1 MNFYKKIILILGIIL
16 FPVVS
21 LASEQEVRAQCFD
34 TLKVN
39 MEEAKIFST
48 PLQELQKMSYGE
60 LEPMFS
66 VNYKNL
72 SSFGIE
78 IDRGDLEMRL
88 YSFGRQTGY
97 IHPLDL
103 PIPSSVQSDK
113 WTEPA
118 KEFIVAEEFIIDQE
132 GKKHFLDC
140 VFFTI
145 GSADLLGVTSD
156 RYLYDGPAI
165 SMTKVSGDGDYKA
178 WYSENTSYDYSN
190 KPFVTWKR
198 LFIYPKLTQNEYFNK
213 YDVADVFPA
222 NKIES
227 FDVLKFFLE
236 PFLQIQEYDSA
247 GAPMTGYFKIISE
260 EEEVRVSPPAEL
272 IPLVPDESNKEFPL
286 SAYYQA
292 IENMFPQFAERLA
305 LRGALKYDTF
315 KRLSSMTDKNDE
327 TTNLLSIIN
336 DYRGLAIYD
345 LDKKAKEKEGINVS
359 NPEMDASLQLM
370 MNAEPVA
377 QDILS
382 KNRNRSVVKI
392 LSITGSILLVLL
404 GLFLLGKKG
413 NDNKFSSV
421 LRKSFLWI
429 FLVVIV
435 IILFLQ
441 FGAQEAYSANRCT
454 TRVVAL
460 QTQGYVCVY
469 DPYNLPDLRGACAYT
484 CTRTT
489 TTYSARIL
497 SSLSIEGLQNTSQ
510 TTSYVTGGYNSPFIY
525 FKNLPK
531 RSIFVAIDSKLD
543 RFLPKPLFNDK
554 NGWVIKPNGD
564 NITIS
569 GNEEKHLFYEL
580 AVDQINLNRNGRNFA
595 SKIDA
600 ISFLENS
607 NFLDKLGLSE
617 VERKNSLDYFIPKIQ
632 SAESKNYYYLTVLTE
647 SAINEISSLDIKPI
661 PKNIERLYFAL
672 YPTDVPVKTE
682 GDFIFPKITN
692 HDNEYSVK
700 ETGEILVYPSMWV
713 LWDKSNKK

>member
-16 FPVVS
+16 FPFVS

-88 YSFGRQTGY
+88 YSFGGQTGY
-97 IHPLDL
+97 VHPLDL
-103 PIPSSVQSDK
+103 PIPSSVKSDK
-113 WTEPA
+113 WKEPA
-118 KEFIVAEEFIIDQE
+118 KEFIVAEEFIVDQE
-132 GKKHFLDC
+132 GKRHFLDC
-140 VFFTI
+140 AFFTI
-145 GSADLLGVTSD
+145 SSNDLLGVTSD

-165 SMTKVSGDGDYKA
+165 SITKVSKEGDYKA
-178 WYSENTSYDYSN
+178 WYSENISYDYSN

-198 LFIYPKLTQNEYFNK
+198 LFIYPKLTQNDYFNR
-213 YDVADVFPA
+213 YDVAEVFPA
-222 NKIES
+222 NKTES

-236 PFLQIQEYDSA
+236 PFVQIQEYDSA
-247 GAPMTGYFKIISE
+247 GLLKTAYFKITG
-260 EEEVRVSPPAEL
+260 EEEVRVSPPTEL
-272 IPLVPDESNKEFPL
+272 IPLTPDELNKNFPL

-315 KRLSSMTDKNDE
+315 KRLSSIVDKNEE
-327 TTNLLSIIN
+327 TTNLLNIIN
-336 DYRGLAIYD
+336 DYRSLAIYD
-345 LDKKAKEKEGINVS
+345 LDKKEKEKEGMSVS
-359 NPEMDASLQLM
+359 NTELDASLQLM

-377 QDILS
+377 QDILL
-382 KNRNRSVVKI
+382 KKRNSSLIKI
-392 LSITGSILLVLL
+392 MSISLPILFVLL
-404 GLFLLGKKG
+404 GLFLLGKKD
-413 NDNKFSSV
+413 NDNNFSSV

-429 FLVVIV
+429 FLIVII

-441 FGAQEAYSANRCT
+441 FGAKKASADLCT
-454 TRVVAL
+454 TRVSAL
-460 QTQGYVCVY
+460 QTQGYVCAR
-469 DPYNLPDLRGACAYT
+469 DPNAILRDVRQQCDYI
-484 CTRTT
+484 CTLTT
-489 TTYSARIL
+489 TTYSASIL

-510 TTSYVTGGYNSPFIY
+510 ATKYVAGGYNSPFIY

-543 RFLPKPLFNDK
+543 EFLPKPLFNNK
-554 NGWVIKPNGD
+554 NGWVIKPSGD
-564 NITIS
+564 NITVS
-569 GNEEKHLFYEL
+569 GKEENHLFYEL
-580 AVDQINLNRNGRNFA
+580 SVDQINLNRNGRNFI
-595 SKIDA
+595 SKTDA
-600 ISFLENS
+600 ISFLEDS
-607 NFLDKLGLSE
+607 DFLERLGLSE
-617 VERKNSLDYFIPKIQ
+617 IEKKNSLDYFIPKIQ
-632 SAESKNYYYLTVLTE
+632 SAESKNYYYLTVLRE
-647 SAINEISSLDIKPI
+647 SAINEIASLDIKPI
-661 PKNIERLYFAL
+661 PENIERIYFAL

-682 GDFIFPKITN
+682 GDFIFPEIIDHN
-692 HDNEYSVK
+692 NDYSVK

-713 LWDKSNKK
+713 LWDKNYKK